1 MEGIS
6 MKKYEYKFV
15 SFKIPSGFD
24 YEKKVKKLEF
34 YWNELGMQGW
44 KYCREGNGFTVFMR
58 ELER

>member
-1 MEGIS
+1 